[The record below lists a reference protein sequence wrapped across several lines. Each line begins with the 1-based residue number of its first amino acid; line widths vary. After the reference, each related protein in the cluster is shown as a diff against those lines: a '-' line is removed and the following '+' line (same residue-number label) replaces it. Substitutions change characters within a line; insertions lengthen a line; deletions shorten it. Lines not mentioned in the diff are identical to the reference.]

1 MRVDVYSKYH
11 AAEIEPTEGT
21 VVISIGSPGESYEL
35 KPGWADILRIEFD
48 DVVRIPAGLAHHN
61 IVACSITHADIM
73 HEFIERHLDKDF
85 LIHCSAGVS
94 RSVAVGSFMREVH
107 EADLHLH
114 EIHTDEHCNSRVRRA
129 LMEKYWRSH
138 FSKTEDEI
146 AD

>member
-35 KPGWADILRIEFD
+35 KPGWDAILRIEFD
-48 DVVRIPAGLAHHN
+48 DVVKIPLGMGQHN
-61 IVACSITHADIM
+61 IIACSITHADIM
-73 HEFIERHLDKDF
+73 HEFIEKHIEKDF

-94 RSVAVGSFMREVH
+94 RSVAVGRFMREVH

-114 EIHTDEHCNSRVRRA
+114 EIHTDEHCNSRVLRA
-129 LMEKYWRSH
+129 LKDKYWRKQ
-138 FSKTEDEI
+138 FSGNEI
-146 AD
+146 DG

>member
-11 AAEIEPTEGT
+11 AAEIEPTRGT
-21 VVISIGSPGESYEL
+21 VVISIGSPDESYTL
-35 KPGWADILRIEFD
+35 KPGWEDTLRIEFD
-48 DVVRIPAGLAHHN
+48 DVVRIPTGMTGHN
-61 IVACSITHADIM
+61 IIGFCMEHANTL

-114 EIHTDEHCNSRVRRA
+114 ETHTDEHCNSRVRRG
-129 LMEKYWRSH
+129 LMDKYWRAQLT
-138 FSKTEDEI
+138 K
-146 AD
+146 